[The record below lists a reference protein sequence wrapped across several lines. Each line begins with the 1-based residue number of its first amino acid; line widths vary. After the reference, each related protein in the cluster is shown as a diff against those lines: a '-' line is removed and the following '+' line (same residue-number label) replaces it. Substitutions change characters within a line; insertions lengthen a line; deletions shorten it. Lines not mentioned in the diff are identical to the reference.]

1 MARTASIEVSAMHR
15 PQPELAIARKDGP
28 RTATTALLA
37 LATLALG
44 ACAGFS
50 ADGGFDTVQ
59 QAARAQLGKELLWA
73 RSDDAIDRIEQRVAE
88 LAAAP
93 LTADAAVQIALLNN
107 RGLQAAFQELGI
119 AEAELVQAT
128 RLPNPGFHIGRM
140 KRGDEREI
148 ERALSFDLGHL
159 IAMPLMRQLESRRF
173 AAVQRS
179 VSMQMLSLAADTR
192 KAFYTA
198 VAAEQT
204 VRYLREVKASADA
217 GAELARRMAQAG
229 NWNKLQQAREHAFFA
244 DAALNLARAQQAQ
257 VASRERLT
265 RLMAL
270 WGGQTG
276 FRLPERLP
284 ELPAEPGDR
293 PDIEQAAMAQRLDVQ
308 GAKLQMQATASNLG
322 LTRAT
327 RFVSLL
333 EFGAVRNSSNEAPV
347 QTGYDINFE
356 IPLFDWSGARVA
368 RAEALY
374 RQAAQRA
381 AQVAIEARSEVREA
395 YQAYRSAYDIARHYR
410 DDIVPTAKRI
420 SDENLLRYNGML
432 IGVFELLADA
442 RAQIASVNA
451 AIEAQRDF
459 WLASADLD
467 MALIGKPS
475 LSAAAPASMATG
487 GGGGAGH

>member
-1 MARTASIEVSAMHR
+1 MQDQTPHPSTATWAH
-15 PQPELAIARKDGP
+15 P
-28 RTATTALLA
+28 RTAAITLLA
-37 LATLALG
+37 LLLGGCAT
-44 ACAGFS
+44 FS
-50 ADGGFDTVQ
+50 DDGGFGPVEL
-59 QAARAQLGKELLWA
+59 AARQQLGKDLQWS
-73 RSDDAIDRIEQRVAE
+73 RDDSDDDRIEQRVAE
-88 LAAAP
+88 LLAAP
-93 LTADAAVQIALLNN
+93 LTADTAVQIALLNN

-119 AEAELVQAT
+119 AEAELVQAS
-128 RLPNPGFHIGRM
+128 RLPNPGFHLGRM

-148 ERALSFDLGHL
+148 ERTLSFDLGHL

-198 VAAEQT
+198 VAAEQS
-204 VRYLREVKASADA
+204 VRYMREVKASADA

-229 NWNKLQQAREHAFFA
+229 NWNKLRQAREHAFFA

-257 VASRERLT
+257 VGSRERLT

-270 WGGQTG
+270 WGSQTG
-276 FRLPERLP
+276 FTLPERLP
-284 ELPAEPGDR
+284 DLPEQPGER

-308 GAKLQMQATASNLG
+308 GAKLQMEATASNLG

-327 RFVSLL
+327 RFVSVL
-333 EFGAVRNSSNEAPV
+333 EFGAMRNSSNEAPV
-347 QTGYDINFE
+347 QTGYEIGFE

-368 RAEALY
+368 KAEAIY

-381 AQVAIEARSEVREA
+381 AQVAIDARSEVREA
-395 YQAYRSAYDIARHYR
+395 YLGYRSAYDVARHYR
-410 DDIVPTAKRI
+410 DDIVPTARRI

-459 WLASADLD
+459 WLAS
-467 MALIGKPS
+467 
-475 LSAAAPASMATG
+475 
-487 GGGGAGH
+487 